1 MMNAKAQHDHDPAPE
16 DEHDDAAGSDDAP
29 MTAADAQTALYAF
42 FHREKPAYTHKGHV
56 YHRYYCLA
64 CLHNEIAAVRAAR
77 EQFGMA
83 QGREAPIEV
92 LTGIGKSNEAI
103 KCACRA
109 ERQDQLP
116 AESHSSCLGWIS
128 CSSTSA

>member
-1 MMNAKAQHDHDPAPE
+1 MNANSQHDHNSARE
-16 DEHDDAAGSDDAP
+16 DDDDDAAGSDDAS
-29 MTAADAQTALYAF
+29 MTAADAQTALYAY
-42 FHREKPAYTHKGHV
+42 FHRGKPAYTHRGHV

-103 KCACRA
+103 NCACEV
-109 ERQDQLP
+109 ERQD
-116 AESHSSCLGWIS
+116 
-128 CSSTSA
+128 